1 MLSRIF
7 KNPFILT
14 VVSAGLLRLAY
25 PKFDVALLAWV
36 AFVPL
41 FFALEQ
47 QRYAKAA
54 LLSFIAGFVFFL
66 TTVFWLHHVTAA
78 GMVVMSVYLSMYFVV
93 FGCGL
98 CFFLPRLLFWQ
109 RLVFVP
115 SLWVVLEFVRGHLL
129 TGFPWALLGYSQT
142 PNLAAIQAADVVGAY
157 GVSFFVMFVNVWI
170 FEMLRSGRQGLRR
183 ARLRVVIPFVIIV
196 IWMAYGLFRLNAP
209 KYSTDSSGQIAPPLK
224 VALVQGNIPQ
234 EVKWAQDFSRRIFD
248 KYALMSEIAQMKEE
262 PDFIIW
268 PETSFS
274 DYLDEG
280 GNADAL
286 RALSFRLKT
295 PLLIGAVRFQDKR
308 FFNSAVLFSG
318 EGEVEGVYDKL
329 HLVPFGE
336 YLPLRRFLPFL
347 ERILPIEDFTPGRNI
362 KIFRVAGHGREHKFA
377 VLICFEDIF
386 SDIARWAVA
395 RGADFLVNITNDA
408 WFGDTSSPYQ
418 HMQASVFRAVE
429 NRVFVVRSANT
440 GISCVIDDTG
450 RVLTSVRSASG
461 KETFVPGYAV
471 GHVYRGW
478 RSPYRSLGDFLVV
491 LCGFFVLAMTVL
503 TAGKIR
509 EGRKEAPFER
519 GGKKIFGW
527 VAVAAALLCFCGY
540 VHAAQAPGDARKEL
554 SLHYY
559 RGVVNFEAG
568 RYDAALTEFQN
579 VAAIDP
585 YYKDVAKRIGECIKV
600 LEHYRENVLSA
611 VAGKGDVSPGKAVD
625 LYFLGK
631 SYYEKGEYLKAL
643 EAFKAV
649 LEKNPGDKFAGYY
662 AQLCRDA
669 LPSSKGRKKEGRA
682 SAGEKVK
689 SIDELSQEISY
700 IKSDIKEQEDTELF
714 LRKKAERRSVR
725 DELIRQKEHQLKEQ
739 EVLLDEERQDFLAH
753 KKISQRS
760 GKIKRETEKWRK
772 MKERLSEEEPGLPT
786 DLTEYPSFHSKA
798 ENYYAAMQESLRQ
811 SRWNSAALN
820 AVSSSI
826 YYCDALL
833 IYFYNVRSASPRH
846 ENICRLLLT
855 HVQRSDVNET
865 VFRLRSLLNLK
876 KLLDDEERPANRTEA
891 LFAAQQADKITEWCK
906 SVFP

>member
-1 MLSRIF
+1 M
-7 KNPFILT
+7 
-14 VVSAGLLRLAY
+14 LLRLAY
-25 PKFDVALLAWV
+25 PKFDLALLAWA

-54 LLSFIAGFVFFL
+54 FPSFIAGFVFFL
-66 TTVFWLHHVTAA
+66 TTIFWLHHVTVA
-78 GMVVMSVYLSMYFVV
+78 GMFVMAVYLSMYFVV

-98 CFFLPRLLFWQ
+98 CFFMPRLLFWQ

-115 SLWVVLEFVRGHLL
+115 ALWVVLEFVRGHFL

-142 PNLAAIQAADVVGAY
+142 SNLAAIQAADVFGAY
-157 GVSFFVMFVNVWI
+157 GVSFIVMFVNVWI
-170 FEMLRSGRQGLRR
+170 FEMLKAGGPALLRPRQ
-183 ARLRVVIPFVIIV
+183 RVVIPFLVIV
-196 IWMAYGLFRLNAP
+196 VWLGYGLFCINAP
-209 KYSTDSSGQIAPPLK
+209 NYSKGLDGKIGPPLK

-234 EVKWAQDFSRRIFD
+234 ELKWAQDFSRRIFD
-248 KYALMSEIAQMKEE
+248 KYALMSDIVQMKEE

-268 PETSFS
+268 PETSFP
-274 DYLDEG
+274 DYLEG
-280 GNADAL
+280 DGNDSLL
-286 RALSFRLKT
+286 RALAARLKT
-295 PLLIGAVRFQDKR
+295 PLLLGAVRFKDKH

-318 EGEVEGVYDKL
+318 EGEAAGVYDKL

-336 YLPLRRFLPFL
+336 YLPARRFLPFL

-362 KIFRVAGHGREHKFA
+362 TIFRVAGRGGEKKFA

-440 GISCVIDDTG
+440 GVSCVIDETG
-450 RVLTSVRSASG
+450 RVLTSVKDASG

-471 GHVYRGW
+471 GHVYRG
-478 RSPYRSLGDFLVV
+478 RMSPYRSLGDFLPF
-491 LCGFFVLAMTVL
+491 LCGIFVLAMTAQ
-503 TAGKIR
+503 TAGKLR
-509 EGRKEAPFER
+509 GRRKEAPLER
-519 GGKKIFGW
+519 GGRKIFVW
-527 VAVAAALLCFCGY
+527 VTVVAALLCFCGHA
-540 VHAAQAPGDARKEL
+540 HAAQTREDQRKEL

-559 RGVVNFEAG
+559 RGIVNFEAG

-585 YYKDVAKRIGECIKV
+585 YYRDVAKRIEGCIKV
-600 LEHYRENVLSA
+600 LEDYRENVLSA
-611 VAGKGDVSPGKAVD
+611 AARKGDASPGKAVD

-631 SYYEKGEYLKAL
+631 SYYEKGDYLKAL
-643 EAFKAV
+643 EAFRAV

-669 LPSSKGRKKEGRA
+669 LPAAMRSKKEGRA
-682 SAGEKVK
+682 SAGEKVRG
-689 SIDELSQEISY
+689 IDELSQEISY

-725 DELIRQKEHQLKEQ
+725 DELIRQKERQLKEQ
-739 EVLLDEERQDFLAH
+739 EGLLEEERQDFLAH
-753 KKISQRS
+753 KKISQRA

-772 MKERLSEEEPGLPT
+772 MKERLSEEEPGFAT
-786 DLTEYPSFHSKA
+786 DLTEYPAFHNNA

-820 AVSSSI
+820 AISSSI
-826 YYCDALL
+826 TYCDALL

-855 HVQRSDVNET
+855 HVQRSDVDEP
-865 VFRLRSLLNLK
+865 VFRMRSLLNLK

-891 LFAAQQADKITEWCK
+891 LFAAQQADKIAEWCK